1 MTRREVPTSGPSA
14 PGGERRGGAPPTAQV
29 PADGGDLE
37 AWGGGAPSAFTES
50 YSLWDTPTQF
60 ADRSQARYTY
70 LDGGNLAGPPDM
82 SPANLQQKDDGGGS
96 SDIQKRLQQLQQ
108 QRDKEFTAVSR
119 Q

>member
-1 MTRREVPTSGPSA
+1 MTCREVPAAPSA
-14 PGGERRGGAPPTAQV
+14 PGGERRGGAPPSAQV
-29 PADGGDLE
+29 PQGGGELE

-50 YSLWDTPTQF
+50 YSLWDTPDQF

-70 LDGGNLAGPPDM
+70 LDGGGNLAGPPDM
-82 SPANLQQKDDGGGS
+82 SPQNVQQRDDGGSS

-108 QRDKEFTAVSR
+108 QRDKEFTAISR